1 MFSDIL
7 KKFQEESRVN
17 QSRRKRILEIKKRL
31 IQQKQQI
38 LVDAGIMLSNLPL
51 ETNLSE
57 IGDIASQEINR
68 SFLLRLRERDRKL
81 LKKIEKAIEKIDS
94 GTYGICESCGAEIPI
109 ERLEARPV
117 TDLCIECKIEQEEA
131 EKLKES

>member
-1 MFSDIL
+1 VN
-7 KKFQEESRVN
+7 KSR
-17 QSRRKRILEIKKRL
+17 QKRILEIKKRL

-38 LVDAGIMLSNLPL
+38 LVDAGIMLSNLPS

-57 IGDIASQEINR
+57 IGDIASEEINR
-68 SFLLRLRERDRKL
+68 NFLLRLRDRDRKL
-81 LKKIEKAIEKIDS
+81 LKKIEKAIEKIEN

-131 EKLKES
+131 EKLKEG